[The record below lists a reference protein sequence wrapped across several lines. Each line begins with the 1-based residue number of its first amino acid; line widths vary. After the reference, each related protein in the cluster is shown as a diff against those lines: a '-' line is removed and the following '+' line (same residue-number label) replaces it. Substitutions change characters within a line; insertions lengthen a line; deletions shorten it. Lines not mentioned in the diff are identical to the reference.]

1 MVLEEQWRLF
11 QNATLLHLARF
22 RDIALSGG
30 FAIVEVRLT
39 EQSLLEP
46 LGRPAV
52 AQTLIRGNEFHIVLR
67 DGMNEEELSISLYD
81 EVLEAATV
89 AAENRPESVMEFSEG
104 DLEESARFAHA
115 RYGTASPA
123 SLNEMLEEF
132 GFQD

>member
-11 QNATLLHLARF
+11 QNAPVLNLAQF

-30 FAIVEVRLT
+30 FSIVEVRLT
-39 EQSLLEP
+39 AQSLLDP
-46 LGRPAV
+46 LGRPAA

-67 DGMNEEELSISLYD
+67 EGMNEEELSISLYH

-89 AAENRPESVMEFSEG
+89 AAENPPESVMEFNEG
-104 DLEESARFAHA
+104 DFEESARSAHA

-123 SLNEMLEEF
+123 SLNEMLEKF